1 MTTEMLDLYA
11 GTGVG
16 VAAQRLGIKEY
27 GVEIM
32 PEAVASRDAAGFETP
47 YNDAWDIDAPE
58 RLGLEFDTL
67 WASPPCQTF
76 SVAGKG
82 AGRKALDEVLEAVR
96 NESWKDVA
104 SLKNAAES
112 SGDDR
117 TALVLVPLAYVW
129 RYKPVYVALEQVPT
143 VLPVWEAYADQMGD
157 MGYSV
162 WTGYLHSEQYGVPQT
177 RKRAFL
183 IARKDGVEAAPPE
196 PTHSKYYPRTP
207 EKMDEGVEK
216 WVSMAEGLGWGTP
229 DRPYW
234 TVSSGHSD
242 ASTVG
247 GSGARKS
254 LEEHWERLSW
264 CFDRPSTT
272 IVGSFRPDV
281 VSGPGYRTVG
291 GPSRQNAP
299 GSVVIS
305 EQEGATLQTYPAD
318 FPFQGSKSKRRLQI
332 GNAVPPKVVE
342 AVLKTFL

>member
-1 MTTEMLDLYA
+1 MTTAMLDLFA

-16 VAAQRLGIKEY
+16 VAAQRLGIPEY

-32 PEAVASRDAAGFETP
+32 SEAVASRDAAGFQTP
-47 YNDAWDIDAPE
+47 YKDAWDIDAPE

-96 NESWKDVA
+96 NESWKNVA
-104 SLKNAAES
+104 SLKQVAES

-129 RYKPVYVALEQVPT
+129 RYKPAYVSLEQVPT
-143 VLPVWEAYADQMGD
+143 VLPVWEAYAEKMREQ
-157 MGYSV
+157 GYSV

-196 PTHSKYYPRTP
+196 PTHSRYYSRTP
-207 EKMDEGVEK
+207 EKLDPGVEK
-216 WVSMAEGLGWGTP
+216 WVTMEEAIGRGGLE
-229 DRPYW
+229 RPYF
-234 TVSSGHSD
+234 TVSSGHND
-242 ASTVG
+242 PHFVG
-247 GSGARKS
+247 GSSSRLKAREAGI
-254 LEEHWERLSW
+254 EEL
-264 CFDRPSTT
+264 
-272 IVGSFRPDV
+272 
-281 VSGPGYRTVG
+281 
-291 GPSRQNAP
+291 
-299 GSVVIS
+299 S
-305 EQEGATLQTYPAD
+305 EQEGATLQVYPAD

-332 GNAVPPKVVE
+332 GNAVPPKVAE